1 MGSKGSKSKDAVSG
15 SNFVGGV
22 ASGPINTRRELD
34 LIVAKKEDI
43 LESWEDTE
51 KKVAGLRQRF
61 QALEAEASIH
71 GIQLHARGGPRHS
84 VYDEMNDTSMSDNLE
99 KLKKKAAKNRG
110 LLEKMAE
117 KGKSEKEGK
126 LMATGNASPAP
137 RRVSLVWCSYAP
149 VVFLDFWP
157 HGWTAVL

>member
-1 MGSKGSKSKDAVSG
+1 MGGKNSKSKDAGSG

-110 LLEKMAE
+110 LLDKMAE
-117 KGKSEKEGK
+117 KGKSEKARAHRCP
-126 LMATGNASPAP
+126 LPAD
-137 RRVSLVWCSYAP
+137 VSRDVMLLAAMTMQIP
-149 VVFLDFWP
+149 LNK
-157 HGWTAVL
+157 AA